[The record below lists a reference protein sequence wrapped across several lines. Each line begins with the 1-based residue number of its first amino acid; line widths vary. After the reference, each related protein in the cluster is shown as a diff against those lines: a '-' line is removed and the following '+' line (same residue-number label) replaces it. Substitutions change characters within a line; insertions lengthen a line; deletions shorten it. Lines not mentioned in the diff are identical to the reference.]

1 MKEKNIQSDY
11 DNMSLE
17 ELTKEANILIEYLEN
32 QKNIENETV
41 NYQNLLKLNKLIEK
55 KFQKNVK
62 DINLKTKEEIFK
74 LLSKKN
80 EK

>member
-62 DINLKTKEEIFK
+62 DINLKTKEEILK

>member
-17 ELTKEANILIEYLEN
+17 QLTKEANMLIEYLEN
-32 QKNIENETV
+32 HKNIENETV

-55 KFQKNVK
+55 KFQRNVK

>member
-17 ELTKEANILIEYLEN
+17 QLTKEANMLIEYLEN
-32 QKNIENETV
+32 HKNIENETV

-55 KFQKNVK
+55 KFQKK
-62 DINLKTKEEIFK
+62 CKRYK
-74 LLSKKN
+74 S
-80 EK
+80 

>member
-32 QKNIENETV
+32 QKNIEYETV

-62 DINLKTKEEIFK
+62 DINLKTKEEILK

>member
-17 ELTKEANILIEYLEN
+17 QLTKEANMLIEYLEN
-32 QKNIENETV
+32 HKNIENETV

-74 LLSKKN
+74 LLSKK
-80 EK
+80 K

>member
-32 QKNIENETV
+32 HKNIENETV

>member
-17 ELTKEANILIEYLEN
+17 QLTKEANMLIEYLEN
-32 QKNIENETV
+32 HKNIENETV